1 VHHLA
6 VVRVRG
12 RDQVRRVLA
21 EAGIATGIHYPTPCH
36 RMRPYVAWAHHA
48 LPVVERAAGEVL
60 SLPLFPGMTDGQVER
75 VAHVLTRA
83 TSRSVV
89 A

>member
-1 VHHLA
+1 
-6 VVRVRG
+6 
-12 RDQVRRVLA
+12 
-21 EAGIATGIHYPTPCH
+21 
-36 RMRPYVAWAHHA
+36 MRPYAAWAHQA
-48 LPVVERAAGEVL
+48 LPVAERAADEVL

-83 TSRSVV
+83 VSRSVP